1 MSQTNAKM
9 DFLSANQLLVK
20 WLVSLAIPTIVYFM
34 LPIDGKT
41 MTHEMGMFLA
51 ITIFMV
57 VIWAFGLVNEI
68 ATGIVLPV
76 LYVALCHVPAKV
88 IYAGWL
94 SDVPNTVIGGFIL
107 CKILQ
112 TTGLGKRIGL
122 GCMYAMKGSFVGVIW
137 GLAAAVYIVSPF
149 IPSANGKSLIFC
161 AIVISLCEALDI
173 KKKVRKRRR

>member
-1 MSQTNAKM
+1 MSQATVKSDSSGSN
-9 DFLSANQLLVK
+9 SLLIK
-20 WLVSLAIPTIVYFM
+20 WLICFCIPALVYFI
-34 LPIDGKT
+34 LPIDGKE

-76 LYVALCHVPAKV
+76 LYVVLCHVPAKV

-94 SDVPNTVIGGFIL
+94 TDVPNTVIGGFIL

-112 TTGLGKRIGL
+112 TT
-122 GCMYAMKGSFVGVIW
+122 
-137 GLAAAVYIVSPF
+137 
-149 IPSANGKSLIFC
+149 PS
-161 AIVISLCEALDI
+161 
-173 KKKVRKRRR
+173 